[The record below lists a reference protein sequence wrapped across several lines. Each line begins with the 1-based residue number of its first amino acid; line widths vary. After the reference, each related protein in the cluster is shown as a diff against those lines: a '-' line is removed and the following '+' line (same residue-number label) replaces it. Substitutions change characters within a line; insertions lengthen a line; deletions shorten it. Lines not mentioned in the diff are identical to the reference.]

1 MAYRIIGRLLRAYVN
16 TYLDVRMPI
25 LAFNF
30 RQSEAVVVVNAA
42 GAAAPA
48 SATRPAASGQNGQ
61 EQGLAST
68 ASRQELIALREAH
81 HKKLESLYDERRRIR
96 ESCWAEKE
104 KIQEITRRLGDH
116 RDEVVLVGAAAAKV
130 GEGSAI
136 KNYFDRFEWSER
148 LKRQMGSVF
157 GIKGFRLAQE
167 GCVSLSFFFACT
179 GVHGGRK

>member
-1 MAYRIIGRLLRAYVN
+1 
-16 TYLDVRMPI
+16 MPI

-30 RQSEAVVVVNAA
+30 RQSEEAVVVNAA

-48 SATRPAASGQNGQ
+48 SAARPAASGQNGQ

-116 RDEVVLVGAAAAKV
+116 RDEVVVPVVGAAAAAAKV

-148 LKRQMGSVF
+148 LKRQMESVF

-167 GCVSLSFFFACT
+167 GCVSLSPFFFGCT
-179 GVHGGRK
+179 GVHGGRKQCL